1 MKRILAYLFRPSRTH
16 YRAAGPVTI
25 NPDRREIVHV
35 RGPITN
41 QAAFDAMARRHR
53 GDNT

>member
-1 MKRILAYLFRPSRTH
+1 MRRLLDYLFRHARTH

-41 QAAFDAMARRHR
+41 QEAFTAMARRHA
-53 GDNT
+53 GDNK